1 MKLTFSIAVHTSGL
15 AKNHFCLVVLQ
26 KERIG
31 EQLIKTIFETCVL
44 TLFRGFFFSK
54 VKFTVSIVVHTGGP
68 AKNAMTH
75 FLEKGLVVLL
85 HRFPV
90 FLRMSRTDNSFL
102 FSENVTLR

>member
-1 MKLTFSIAVHTSGL
+1 MCPKPFP
-15 AKNHFCLVVLQ
+15 
-26 KERIG
+26 
-31 EQLIKTIFETCVL
+31 
-44 TLFRGFFFSK
+44 GFFFSK

-102 FSENVTLR
+102 FFENVTLR

>member
-1 MKLTFSIAVHTSGL
+1 MCPKPFPWV
-15 AKNHFCLVVLQ
+15 
-26 KERIG
+26 
-31 EQLIKTIFETCVL
+31 
-44 TLFRGFFFSK
+44 FSK
-54 VKFTVSIVVHTGGP
+54 VKFTVSIAVHTCGS